1 MRNNK
6 RLALAGI
13 VVLAGG
19 TMLPAL
25 AEESNATLSESE
37 DQMVVTASG
46 FSQQKK
52 EAPATIS
59 VVDRKQL
66 DEKPN
71 RNVAEAIQDL
81 PGVNVG
87 SGSSDMSSGSIMMRG
102 MDSSY
107 TAFMVNSVKQNT
119 GEARPYGQ
127 DLGSEVNFL
136 PPMEAIERIE
146 VIRGPMSSLYG
157 SDAIGGVVNVI
168 TKKPYGLQDWTGA
181 LAANTFIQEDSSF
194 GNTNQ
199 MNLFTMGPIVPDV
212 LGVSV
217 AADWLNRR
225 DDERNNYFSKN
236 DRKSLDMTVGL
247 AANETNLFDLN
258 VVTGKQKKNRDE
270 APWMWTFDRD
280 AVTLSH
286 SGWYAEDTIATS
298 NYLNYEK
305 GRSKYNLDGDA
316 PQYIETENY
325 VANSQTTF
333 SFDNHKLTVGANFTR
348 EELNDQFAV
357 SSKEAP
363 GVEPVTKISRDGW
376 ALFAEDGWQIGDFT
390 LTTSA
395 RLDRDNYFGTHI
407 TPKLYGNWAITDAW
421 ALKGGVSAG
430 YKKPE
435 LRETSANFVTPRGS
449 LPPYPYLT
457 VGNDDLK
464 PEKSVNSELGLYW
477 AGEKLALDGTIFYT
491 QFKDKISEETICETT
506 ATNQCQMNGYQA
518 DSISKYF
525 NVGKADV
532 YGLELNADWQMTETV
547 KANANYTY
555 NHSEQKTGVNK
566 GYALNDYPRHM
577 ANVSLTWSAT
587 EALDF
592 WSKANFRSS
601 NLDTGDHIDYE
612 AWTMVDL
619 GARYQ
624 LNKHTQLMAGVY
636 NLFDVDPQRISPWG
650 DYGLVE
656 GRRYNLGARIE
667 F

>member
-1 MRNNK
+1 
-6 RLALAGI
+6 
-13 VVLAGG
+13 
-19 TMLPAL
+19 MLPVQ
-25 AEESNATLSESE
+25 AEENKTSISESE

-59 VVDRKQL
+59 VIDRQQL

-127 DLGSEVNFL
+127 DIGSEVNFL

-168 TKKPYGLQDWTGA
+168 TKKPYGVQDWTGA
-181 LAANTFIQEDSSF
+181 LAANTFLQEDSSF

-199 MNLFTMGPIVPDV
+199 MNLFAMGPIVPDV
-212 LGVSV
+212 LGISV

-236 DRKSLDMTVGL
+236 DRKSIDMTVGL

-258 VVTGKQKKNRDE
+258 VVSGEQKKNRDN
-270 APWMWTFDRD
+270 APWMWKFDRD

-286 SGWYAEDTIATS
+286 SGWYAEDTIATK
-298 NYLNYEK
+298 NYINYEK
-305 GRSKYNLDGDA
+305 GRSKYSLDGDA

-333 SFDNHKLTVGANFTR
+333 TFDNHKITVGANFTR

-363 GVEPVTKISRDGW
+363 GVEPVTKISRNGW
-376 ALFAEDGWQIGDFT
+376 ALFAEDGWQIDDFT

-435 LRETSANFVTPRGS
+435 LRETSADFVTPRGS

-477 AGEKLALDGTIFYT
+477 AGEKLALDGTVFYT

-506 ATNQCQMNGYQA
+506 GTNQCQMNGYKA

-532 YGLELNADWQMTETV
+532 YGVELNADWQMTETV

-566 GYALNDYPRHM
+566 GYALNDYPSHM

-587 EALDF
+587 EALDL
-592 WSKANFRSS
+592 WSKANYRSS
-601 NLDTGDHIDYE
+601 NRDTGDHIDYE

-624 LNKHTQLMAGVY
+624 LNKHTQLMAGIY
-636 NLFDVDPQRISPWG
+636 NLFDADPQRITQWG

>member
-1 MRNNK
+1 MSTNK

-13 VVLAGG
+13 VALAGG
-19 TMLPAL
+19 TVHSAL
-25 AEESNATLSESE
+25 ADENKSLLSDSEE
-37 DQMVVTASG
+37 QMVVTATG

-59 VVDRKQL
+59 VIDRKQL

-71 RNVAEAIQDL
+71 RNVAEAIGDL

-87 SGSSDMSSGSIMMRG
+87 NGSGNIVAGDIMMRG

-107 TAFMVNSVKQNT
+107 TAYMVNSVKQNT
-119 GEARPYGQ
+119 GESRPYGQ
-127 DLGSEVNFL
+127 DIGSEVNFL

-157 SDAIGGVVNVI
+157 SDALGGVVNVI
-168 TKKPYGLQDWTGA
+168 TKKPYGTADWTGA

-199 MNLFTMGPIVPDV
+199 MNLFAMGPLVPDV
-212 LGVSV
+212 LGLSL

-225 DDERNNYFSKN
+225 DDERANYFSKN
-236 DRKSLDMTVGL
+236 DRKNLDLTLGL

-258 VVTGKQKKNRDE
+258 VVTGKQKKNRQE
-270 APWMWTFDRD
+270 APWMWTFERN

-286 SGWYAEDTIATS
+286 SGWYAEDTIATK
-298 NYLNYEK
+298 NYINYEK
-305 GRSKYNLDGDA
+305 GRSKYTLNSHD
-316 PQYIETENY
+316 PQYIETENF

-333 SFDNHKLTVGANFTR
+333 TFEAHKLTVGANFTR
-348 EELNDQFAV
+348 EALNDRFAV

-363 GVEPVTKISRDGW
+363 GVEPVTKISRNGW
-376 ALFAEDGWQIGDFT
+376 ALFAEDGWQMGDFT

-407 TPKLYGNWAITDAW
+407 TPKLYGNWAMTDAW

-435 LRETSANFVTPRGS
+435 LRETSADFVTPRGS
-449 LPPYPYLT
+449 LPPYPFLT
-457 VGNDDLK
+457 VGNDELK
-464 PEKSVNSELGLYW
+464 PEKSVNTELGLYW
-477 AGEKLALDGTIFYT
+477 TGEKLALDGTVFYT
-491 QFKDKISEETICETT
+491 QFKDKIAEQTICETT
-506 ATNQCQMNGYQA
+506 ATHPCQMNGYKA

-532 YGLELNADWQMTETV
+532 YGLELNADWQISEAV
-547 KANANYTY
+547 KANANYTF
-555 NHSEQKTGVNK
+555 NHSEQKTGVNQ

-587 EALDF
+587 EALDL
-592 WSKANFRSS
+592 WGRANYRSS
-601 NLDTGDHIDYE
+601 NRETGDHNAYDAY
-612 AWTMVDL
+612 TLVDL

-624 LNKHTQLMAGVY
+624 LNKNTQLMAGVY
-636 NLFDVDPQRISPWG
+636 NLFDEDPQRISPWG
-650 DYGLVE
+650 KYGLVE

>member
-1 MRNNK
+1 
-6 RLALAGI
+6 
-13 VVLAGG
+13 
-19 TMLPAL
+19 MLPAL

-59 VVDRKQL
+59 VIDRKQL

-286 SGWYAEDTIATS
+286 SGWYAEDTIATN

-376 ALFAEDGWQIGDFT
+376 ALFAEDGWQIWDFT

-601 NLDTGDHIDYE
+601 NRDTGDHIDYE

>member
-1 MRNNK
+1 
-6 RLALAGI
+6 
-13 VVLAGG
+13 
-19 TMLPAL
+19 MLPVQ
-25 AEESNATLSESE
+25 AEENKTSISESE

-59 VVDRKQL
+59 VIDRQQL

-127 DLGSEVNFL
+127 NIGSEVNFL

-168 TKKPYGLQDWTGA
+168 TKKPYGVQDWTGA
-181 LAANTFIQEDSSF
+181 LAANTFLQEDSSF

-199 MNLFTMGPIVPDV
+199 MNLFAMGPIVPDV
-212 LGVSV
+212 LGISV
-217 AADWLNRR
+217 AAGWLNRR

-236 DRKSLDMTVGL
+236 DRKSIDMTVGL

-258 VVTGKQKKNRDE
+258 VVSGEQKKNRDN
-270 APWMWTFDRD
+270 APWMWKFDRD

-286 SGWYAEDTIATS
+286 SGWYAEDTIATK
-298 NYLNYEK
+298 NYINYEK
-305 GRSKYNLDGDA
+305 GRSKYSLDGDA

-333 SFDNHKLTVGANFTR
+333 TFDNHKITVGANFTR

-363 GVEPVTKISRDGW
+363 GVEPVTKISRNGW
-376 ALFAEDGWQIGDFT
+376 ALFAEDGWQIDDFT

-435 LRETSANFVTPRGS
+435 LRETSADFVTPRGS

-477 AGEKLALDGTIFYT
+477 AGEKLVLDGTVFYT

-506 ATNQCQMNGYQA
+506 GTNQCQMNGYKA

-532 YGLELNADWQMTETV
+532 YGVELNADWQMTETV

-566 GYALNDYPRHM
+566 GYALNDYPSHM

-587 EALDF
+587 EALDL
-592 WSKANFRSS
+592 WSKANYRSS
-601 NLDTGDHIDYE
+601 NRDTGDHIDYE

-624 LNKHTQLMAGVY
+624 LNKHTQLMAGIY
-636 NLFDVDPQRISPWG
+636 NLFDADPQRITQWG

-656 GRRYNLGARIE
+656 GRRYNLGARLE

>member
-1 MRNNK
+1 
-6 RLALAGI
+6 
-13 VVLAGG
+13 
-19 TMLPAL
+19 MLPVQ
-25 AEESNATLSESE
+25 AEENKTSISESE

-59 VVDRKQL
+59 VIDRQQL

-127 DLGSEVNFL
+127 NIGSEVNFL

-168 TKKPYGLQDWTGA
+168 TKKPYGVQDWTGA
-181 LAANTFIQEDSSF
+181 LAANTFLQEDSSF

-199 MNLFTMGPIVPDV
+199 MNLFAMGPIVPDV
-212 LGVSV
+212 LGISV

-236 DRKSLDMTVGL
+236 DRKSIDMTVGL

-258 VVTGKQKKNRDE
+258 VVSGEQKKNRDN
-270 APWMWTFDRD
+270 APWMWKFDRD

-286 SGWYAEDTIATS
+286 SGWYAEDTIATK
-298 NYLNYEK
+298 NYINYEK
-305 GRSKYNLDGDA
+305 GRSKYSLDGDA

-333 SFDNHKLTVGANFTR
+333 TFDNHKITVGANFTR

-363 GVEPVTKISRDGW
+363 GVEPVTKISRNGW
-376 ALFAEDGWQIGDFT
+376 ALFAEDGWQIDDFT

-435 LRETSANFVTPRGS
+435 LRETSADFVTPRGS

-477 AGEKLALDGTIFYT
+477 AGEKLVLDGTVFYT

-506 ATNQCQMNGYQA
+506 GTNQCQMNGYKA

-532 YGLELNADWQMTETV
+532 YGVELNADWQMTETV

-566 GYALNDYPRHM
+566 GYALNDYPSHM

-587 EALDF
+587 EALDL
-592 WSKANFRSS
+592 WSKANYRSS
-601 NLDTGDHIDYE
+601 NRDTGDHIDYE

-624 LNKHTQLMAGVY
+624 LNKHTQLMAGIY
-636 NLFDVDPQRISPWG
+636 NLFDADPQRITQWG

-656 GRRYNLGARIE
+656 GRRYNLGARLE

>member
-1 MRNNK
+1 
-6 RLALAGI
+6 
-13 VVLAGG
+13 
-19 TMLPAL
+19 MLPAL
-25 AEESNATLSESE
+25 AEENNATLSESE
-37 DQMVVTASG
+37 EQMVVTASG

-376 ALFAEDGWQIGDFT
+376 ALFAEDGWLIGDFT

-395 RLDRDNYFGTHI
+395 RLDRDHYFGTHI

-587 EALDF
+587 EALDL

-601 NLDTGDHIDYE
+601 NRDTGDHIDYE